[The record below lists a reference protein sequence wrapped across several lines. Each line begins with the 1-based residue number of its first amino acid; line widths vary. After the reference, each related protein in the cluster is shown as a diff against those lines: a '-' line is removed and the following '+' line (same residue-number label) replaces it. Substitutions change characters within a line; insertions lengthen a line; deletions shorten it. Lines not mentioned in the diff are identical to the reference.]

1 MKKTII
7 IISLWFVFSVCYIF
21 LDLYRIDFI
30 SLRLNIWIQMTIT
43 AFVLASTGAIL
54 QSILQNPIADPWLLG
69 VSGASNLGTVIIS
82 LLQLTPILFWRT
94 TGALIGSIIAISFLF
109 VVAKRSFNFNVSRF
123 ILIGIGVNSF
133 CTSLIMFLQSFIAP
147 NDFFTT
153 LVRTSGYFVQRSFV
167 ELTILFA
174 VLLLLTGYL
183 YLRNKELNILSVGD
197 ELAASVGVPIQQ
209 IKLEVII
216 VCTIALAMVV
226 SISGSIGFIGL
237 ATPHIVR
244 LIFGEK
250 EVLSMEILFS
260 VSGILIISAAFL
272 VRLLPDGTFVPIGSA
287 MSLLGA
293 PMFIYIL
300 TRNTRLSN

>member
-1 MKKTII
+1 
-7 IISLWFVFSVCYIF
+7 
-21 LDLYRIDFI
+21 
-30 SLRLNIWIQMTIT
+30 MTIT

-109 VVAKRSFNFNVSRF
+109 VVAKRSFNVNVSRF

-133 CTSLIMFLQSFIAP
+133 CTSLIMFLQSFIAL

-287 MSLLGA
+287 MSLLGVL
-293 PMFIYIL
+293 MFIYIL

>member
-7 IISLWFVFSVCYIF
+7 IFLWFVFSACYIF
-21 LDLYRIDFI
+21 LDLYHIDFI
-30 SLRLNIWIQMTIT
+30 SLRINIWVQMTIT

-54 QSILQNPIADPWLLG
+54 QNMLQNPIADPWLLG
-69 VSGASNLGTVIIS
+69 VSGASSLGTVVVS

-94 TGALIGSIIAISFLF
+94 TGSLLGSVCAISFLF
-109 VVAKRSFNFNVSRF
+109 FIAKGSFNFNVNRF
-123 ILIGIGVNSF
+123 ILIGIGINSF
-133 CTSLIMFLQSFIAP
+133 CASLILFLQSLIAP

-153 LVRTSGYFVQRSFV
+153 LVRTSGYFVQRSFL
-167 ELTILFA
+167 ELIILFV

-183 YLRNKELNILSVGD
+183 HFRNKELKILSVGD
-197 ELAASVGVPIQQ
+197 ELAASVGVPVHR
-209 IKLEVII
+209 IKIEVIM
-216 VCTIALAMVV
+216 VCTITLAMVV

-244 LIFGEK
+244 LIFGER

-260 VSGILIISAAFL
+260 VSGILILSAAFL
-272 VRLLPDGTFVPIGSA
+272 VRLLPEGTFVPIGSA

-300 TRNTRLSN
+300 IKNSRLSN